1 MTLTHAWKHVKWF
14 RSLLTEMGF
23 GYMVKGPTKM
33 IGDNQNAT
41 NWAVENMISEGNK
54 HIDISYMK
62 IREVVRKGEILPLW
76 IKGEGNPADLLTK
89 SVTKQVI
96 EQLRELLHGIKE
108 IKDWTIRRAAE
119 IKRDKAVAKARYA
132 VCIAARSQIH
142 QL

>member
-1 MTLTHAWKHVKWF
+1 M
-14 RSLLTEMGF
+14 
-23 GYMVKGPTKM
+23 
-33 IGDNQNAT
+33 
-41 NWAVENMISEGNK
+41 
-54 HIDISYMK
+54 
-62 IREVVRKGEILPLW
+62 
-76 IKGEGNPADLLTK
+76 LTK